1 MSGTRSEDCWASAR
15 HLPIVCTMRDIC
27 ESVIVDRDG
36 LRVERDGLRM
46 EVSRLRAKSNS
57 DDVTI
62 AELHA
67 MNLALSERVAG
78 QAEIL
83 SQRAERT
90 TADDLRDG
98 EGEG

>member
-46 EVSRLRAKSNS
+46 DVSRLRAKSNS
-57 DDVTI
+57 DDAEI
-62 AELHA
+62 AMLRG
-67 MNLALSERVAG
+67 LVDSLSERVAG